1 MGRLTCSSVN
11 IHTPSGV
18 KVPNYSLM
26 IGFSLLWETIQ
37 MPALF
42 WELNKDT
49 QSTQVTVLIGLVLAK
64 QSRMPRGKATVFL
77 WRAIRKLLTNSQ
89 FSQSDERFST
99 TIYPKNLQRQQNWI
113 LTSAEDN
120 THSPTCLLPRHSAP
134 SAHMRPSVLILVE
147 TDFLFFCSY

>member
-1 MGRLTCSSVN
+1 MSRLTFSSVN
-11 IHTPSGV
+11 IHTPSGI

-89 FSQSDERFST
+89 FLQSDERFST
-99 TIYPKNLQRQQNWI
+99 KIYPKNLQRGSRIESWRLQK
-113 LTSAEDN
+113 T
-120 THSPTCLLPRHSAP
+120 THTPLHACFWDTLLPLHTCG
-134 SAHMRPSVLILVE
+134 LV
-147 TDFLFFCSY
+147 SWY